1 MSTLN
6 KLTIKEAQAGLK
18 EKKFSSVEITKACL
32 EEIKKVDKDIHAC
45 LAVEEEK
52 ALEQAKKADEMIAMG
67 KQAAL
72 TGIPYLAKDNIMT
85 EGIKTT
91 AASKIL
97 ENYTAPY
104 NATIIEKIQKQ
115 GGVLL
120 GKTNLDEFAHGAST
134 ENSAFGPTRNPRDLE
149 RVPGGSSG
157 GSAAAV
163 ASEQCLYSLGTDTGG
178 SIRHP
183 AAYCGI
189 VGLKPSYGRISRYG
203 LIAMTSSTDCPG
215 ALTKNVEDAAIILK
229 ELAGFDMMDSTSV
242 RDNVDD
248 YVKIIRGEIKG
259 IKIGVPKEFFEKLE
273 DGDEKKKME
282 KSGKTVKIAVED
294 GIKKLE
300 NLGAEI
306 VEISLPHTKY
316 AVPVYYIITP
326 AEISSNLARFD
337 GIRYGLSKQDGENL
351 LDVYL
356 NSRGEGF
363 GDEAKR
369 RIMLGTFALS
379 SGYYDAYYLK
389 AQKVR
394 AIIKK
399 EIDEQLEKVDVIITP
414 TAPDLPFKIGEQSSD
429 PLKMYLEDIFLSTA
443 SLAGLPAISAPCGKV
458 DNLPVGMQI
467 IGKRMDEGKILQ
479 VAYNFEKN

>member
-1 MSTLN
+1 M
-6 KLTIKEAQAGLK
+6 K
-18 EKKFSSVEITKACL
+18 
-32 EEIKKVDKDIHAC
+32 
-45 LAVEEEK
+45 
-52 ALEQAKKADEMIAMG
+52 
-67 KQAAL
+67 
-72 TGIPYLAKDNIMT
+72 
-85 EGIKTT
+85 
-91 AASKIL
+91 
-97 ENYTAPY
+97 
-104 NATIIEKIQKQ
+104 
-115 GGVLL
+115 
-120 GKTNLDEFAHGAST
+120 
-134 ENSAFGPTRNPRDLE
+134 
-149 RVPGGSSG
+149 
-157 GSAAAV
+157 
-163 ASEQCLYSLGTDTGG
+163 
-178 SIRHP
+178 
-183 AAYCGI
+183 
-189 VGLKPSYGRISRYG
+189 
-203 LIAMTSSTDCPG
+203 
-215 ALTKNVEDAAIILK
+215 
-229 ELAGFDMMDSTSV
+229 
-242 RDNVDD
+242 
-248 YVKIIRGEIKG
+248 
-259 IKIGVPKEFFEKLE
+259 
-273 DGDEKKKME
+273 KKKME